1 MSIYVNNVLR
11 IKRNAL
17 HQDAMRK
24 LFEANIFA
32 GYKDIL
38 MISAV
43 IGYNEK
49 KYLPIEKA
57 ASDGVL
63 MSFFN
68 EKDYDIIDLI
78 AYSYT
83 KEQSIIKDDE
93 KYEIFSSF
101 ANGGF
106 EILLKKLNLN
116 DINDDISEETAR
128 KVQCLYYSMLLSGDF
143 LPKEEKLDDSDLFI

>member
-17 HQDAMRK
+17 HQETMRK
-24 LFEANIFA
+24 LFESNIFS

-38 MISAV
+38 MISAI

-49 KYLPIEKA
+49 KYVPIEKV

-78 AYSYT
+78 AYSF
-83 KEQSIIKDDE
+83 KREQNIIKDDQ

-106 EILLKKLNLN
+106 EILLQKLNLN
-116 DINDDISEETAR
+116 NIEGEITEEAAR
-128 KVQCLYYSMLLSGDF
+128 RAQCLYYSMLLSGEF
-143 LPKEEKLDDSDLFI
+143 NPKEETLNDEDLFI

>member
-17 HQDAMRK
+17 QQEKMQS
-24 LFEANIFA
+24 LFRADIFS

-38 MISAV
+38 MISAI

-49 KYLPIEKA
+49 RYVPIKKP

-78 AYSYT
+78 AYSHT
-83 KEQSIIKDDE
+83 KEQNVIKSDE
-93 KYEIFSSF
+93 KYEIFSSY

-106 EILLKKLNLN
+106 PILLEKLHLSDVENE
-116 DINDDISEETAR
+116 ISQDDAR
-128 KVQCLYYSMLLSGDF
+128 KAQSRYYSLLLSGDF
-143 LPKEEKLDDSDLFI
+143 LPEDDVINDQDLFI